1 MWLRKPASIN
11 AVEGQWMVILSSALG
26 VHIHIHPHTC
36 KTCASLDKHWK
47 QKKGLGNAETL
58 KMKYPLPDHTGDGVS
73 VLSISFPTNAH
84 V

>member
-1 MWLRKPASIN
+1 MDGDSLIS
-11 AVEGQWMVILSSALG
+11 LG
-26 VHIHIHPHTC
+26 CPHAHSPTYMQNMHITYTRIE
-36 KTCASLDKHWK
+36 KHGK
-47 QKKGLGNAETL
+47 QKKGLGNAENL